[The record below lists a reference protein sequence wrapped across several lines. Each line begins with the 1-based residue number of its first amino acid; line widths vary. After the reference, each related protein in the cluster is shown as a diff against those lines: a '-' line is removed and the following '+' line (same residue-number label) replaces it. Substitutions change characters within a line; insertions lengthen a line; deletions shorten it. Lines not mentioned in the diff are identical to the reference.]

1 VVILSGDDSFAMAH
15 EAAMAGAHGYLVKQ
29 RSLTLPELLRRVLE
43 AHASR
48 PSPERSLPPAA
59 EAYLRSR
66 GLGDDDIAL
75 VRELVA
81 EPGSEKSVAARM
93 DRGHSW
99 VRKRIEL
106 IRKGFGAPT
115 QLDLGR
121 ILGLLSC
128 FARIPDR

>member
-1 VVILSGDDSFAMAH
+1 VGDDSFAMAH

-66 GLGDDDIAL
+66 GLDDDDIAL
-75 VRELVA
+75 VRQLCTDPDREKIMA
-81 EPGSEKSVAARM
+81 ERLGRS
-93 DRGHSW
+93 HSW
-99 VRKRIEL
+99 VRKRLEL
-106 IRKGFGAPT
+106 IRKGLGAPT

-121 ILGLLSC
+121 ILGVLSC